1 MYIIGYILLGFVF
14 VVAIGVL
21 ILLGRFLFLFNY
33 RPCPH
38 CSHTMRF
45 RGEKERT
52 SGNIYLFHCPN
63 CGAWEEV
70 PKKKLDAQLYDNTS
84 DLNNM

>member
-1 MYIIGYILLGFVF
+1 MHIIGYILLGFVF

-38 CSHTMRF
+38 CYHTMRF
-45 RGEKERT
+45 RGEKERI
-52 SGNIYLFHCPN
+52 SGNIYLFHCPK
-63 CGAWEEV
+63 CGAWIQV
-70 PKKKLDAQLYDNTS
+70 PKKQFVR
-84 DLNNM
+84 DLMEGVDPYKK

>member
-1 MYIIGYILLGFVF
+1 MYIIGYIVLGFVF
-14 VVAIGVL
+14 VVAIVVL

-33 RPCPH
+33 RSCPH

-45 RGEKERT
+45 RGEKEHA

-70 PKKKLDAQLYDNTS
+70 PKEKLDTQLYGNTS
-84 DLNNM
+84 DLNIM